1 MRAGR
6 RSARLALLATV
17 ALVGPGCQSTIDIP
31 TTETWAAD
39 LTTSGRVL
47 FMTFGRD
54 QTSLTGTGSLAFLTG
69 PGAEQLTLSGTR
81 RADTLAIVF
90 RRPSGSEFSFTGWYV
105 VNHGAISGVL
115 NGSDFVNLS
124 VAFRRN

>member
-1 MRAGR
+1 MR
-6 RSARLALLATV
+6 RLPAIGLIVAV
-17 ALVGPGCQSTIDIP
+17 ALAASCQSTIDVP

-47 FMTFGRD
+47 FMTFGRNEI
-54 QTSLTGTGSLAFLTG
+54 SLTGTGSLAFLTG

-105 VNHGAISGVL
+105 ANHGAITGVV
-115 NGSDFVNLS
+115 NGGDFVNLS